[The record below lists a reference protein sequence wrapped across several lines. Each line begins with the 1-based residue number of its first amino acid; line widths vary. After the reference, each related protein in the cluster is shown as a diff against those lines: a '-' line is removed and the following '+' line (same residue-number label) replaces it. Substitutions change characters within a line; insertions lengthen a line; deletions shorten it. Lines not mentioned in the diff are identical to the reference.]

1 MLEETYEKFK
11 QQLLARK
18 TGDIQLPDIVQIAD
32 KQVHH
37 LCSYNYYYVK
47 NEDTIKTQ
55 GQTHNDIYDTDK
67 LNHEY
72 ECGIY
77 EDIVKTEQL
86 MADIKC
92 IDNEEKAAAEKFKEE
107 FDNFPLSDFKH
118 VGQIATPA
126 DPGLCEA
133 AESELYALEQLAL
146 QQLQN

>member
-11 QQLLARK
+11 QKLLARK

-32 KQVHH
+32 EQVHH
-37 LCSYNYYYVK
+37 LCSYNHYYVK
-47 NEDTIKTQ
+47 NEDTIEIQ
-55 GQTHNDIYDTDK
+55 GQNHNDIYDTDE

-72 ECGIY
+72 EYGIY

-86 MADIKC
+86 MVDIKR

-118 VGQIATPA
+118 AGQIAAPA
-126 DPGLCEA
+126 DPGLREA
-133 AESELYALEQLAL
+133 AESELYTGTVSTTAAAK
-146 QQLQN
+146 